1 MKKPLFLVMLCRII
15 HGVTFE
21 SPRELVNSMLILFF
35 FTSLNAQDGYPGIA
49 GARGLAMGHTGMVF
63 TDIHSLFSN
72 PAGLA
77 RIDRFS
83 AVATAEQRFLVQEMR
98 QISAAAGLPVAG
110 GAFGMRVQYYGFDLY
125 NEQQIGLTYARR
137 LSEGFQ
143 IGAQFIY
150 FGNRIPSYGNRHL
163 VTFQFGLQAQLLPQL
178 QIGASVYN
186 PLRLERSEE
195 GELLPTLFGI
205 GIGYTPAPQL
215 LLTLEAEKDIDFP
228 VRVKGGAEY
237 RIADPLLLR
246 LGAATN
252 PSLFTFGF
260 GLRLKNG
267 IGIDLASSWHQY
279 LGFTPGISLLYA
291 GSAGKP
297 AGN

>member
-1 MKKPLFLVMLCRII
+1 MKKSLFLLMLPCLIDGVTFQSPRQLIRMVLPLFL
-15 HGVTFE
+15 
-21 SPRELVNSMLILFF
+21 

-49 GARGLAMGHTGMVF
+49 GARGLAMGHSGMIF

-77 RIDRFS
+77 RLEQFS

-110 GAFGMRVQYYGFDLY
+110 GAVGLRVQYYGFDLY

-137 LSEGFQ
+137 LSESFQ
-143 IGAQFIY
+143 MGAQFIY

-163 VTFQFGLQAQLLPQL
+163 VTFQFGLQAQLFPQL
-178 QIGASVYN
+178 QIGAGVYN

-195 GELLPTLFGI
+195 GELLPTLFSL
-205 GIGYTPAPQL
+205 GIGYTPSPQL
-215 LLTLEAEKDIDFP
+215 LMTLEAEKDIDFP
-228 VRVKGGAEY
+228 VRVKGGVEY
-237 RIADPLLLR
+237 HITEPLLLR
-246 LGAATN
+246 IGAATN

-260 GLRLKNG
+260 GLRLKNN
-267 IGIDLASSWHQY
+267 IGIDLASSWHQF

-291 GSAGKP
+291 GSNNIR